1 MIWEFV
7 NKERFYADIE
17 EMATIN
23 IEEEG
28 NRQAVHHELLL
39 SITLDEEIVQF
50 NQECER
56 VTAYPRDEVLHKK
69 FSDILLPVE
78 YLSQWRSLFDTIQK
92 TRQIDEFA
100 LPLKTKQ
107 GTLIPITWNGFFIKD
122 QQGNLNHICLLGTS
136 TQSHDSI
143 NGNNAQDSLLT
154 NTTYQNDSEATN
166 EKQQNTIS
174 VTSLSG
180 QHEEKEEL
188 PEKIIFKGE
197 PYDDAI
203 VQPEASSLKSIE
215 KIVDNTSKQIDGLS
229 QMVKD
234 LSGKYETINERL
246 GNIERKDERSEKNQ
260 KHQVNHLKLMDNGY
274 KRVTRKNMK
283 TSPIRFPRNESSVT
297 EKKPSFFSDPLGY
310 TQQHRDLDRKIQE
323 CDHRQ
328 KDLEAFEVQLIQ
340 EKKIFDSRIE
350 EFCQWRDKL
359 EQLEMEIEK
368 RRQELLKQDVVMV
381 MQDSPISPEVITDES
396 KVIDVVASESPNF
409 QQILDGIPQSA
420 AIVQRG
426 ILKQI
431 NTTFAELIGYPVNEI
446 VEKNFFDFIA
456 VDGLAGVEKYYLNRL
471 KGESTSSYTTVFST
485 KENEKVFVEVTVKPT
500 IYNGEKAEIAIMTI
514 LELQKQEA

>member
-1 MIWEFV
+1 M
-7 NKERFYADIE
+7 RDLE

-28 NRQAVHHELLL
+28 NRQAVHHQLLL
-39 SITLDEEIVQF
+39 SITLDGEIVQF

-69 FSDILLPVE
+69 LSDILLPVE
-78 YLSQWRSLFDTIQK
+78 YLPRWNALIDTITK

-107 GTLIPITWNGFFIKD
+107 DTLIPITWNGFFIKD
-122 QQGNLNHICLLGTS
+122 EQGNLNNICLLGTS

-143 NGNNAQDSLLT
+143 DGNNAQDPLLT
-154 NTTYQNDSEATN
+154 KTSHQNDREATN

-188 PEKIIFKGE
+188 TEKIIFKGE
-197 PYDDAI
+197 PPDDAI
-203 VQPEASSLKSIE
+203 EQPETSSLKSIE
-215 KIVDNTSKQIDGLS
+215 KIVDNTSKQIDNLS
-229 QMVKD
+229 QIIKG

-246 GNIERKDERSEKNQ
+246 GNLERKDERSEKNQ
-260 KHQVNHLKLMDNGY
+260 KRQVKHLKLMDNGY
-274 KRVTRKNMK
+274 KRATRKNMK
-283 TSPIRFPRNESSVT
+283 TSPMLRFPRNESSVT

-310 TQQHRDLDRKIQE
+310 TRQHQNLDRKIQE

-328 KDLEAFEVQLIQ
+328 KDLEAFEAQLLQ

-350 EFCQWRDKL
+350 EFLQWRDKL

-368 RRQELLKQDVVMV
+368 RRQELLTQDMVMV
-381 MQDSPISPEVITDES
+381 GQDSPISPEVITHES

-471 KGESTSSYTTVFST
+471 KGESISSYTTVFST

-514 LELQKQEA
+514 LESQKQEA

>member
-1 MIWEFV
+1 M
-7 NKERFYADIE
+7 RDIE

-23 IEEEG
+23 SEKEG
-28 NRQAVHHELLL
+28 NRQIVHHELLL
-39 SITLDEEIVQF
+39 SITLDEEIIQF

-56 VTAYPRDEVLHKK
+56 ITAYPRDEVLHKK
-69 FSDILLPVE
+69 FSDILLPAE
-78 YLSQWRSLFDTIQK
+78 YLSFWKSLLDTIQK
-92 TRQIDEFA
+92 TREIEEFT

-107 GTLIPITWNGFFIKD
+107 NTLHPITWVGFFIKNE
-122 QQGNLNHICLLGTS
+122 QGNLNNICLLGAS

-143 NGNNAQDSLLT
+143 DDNNAQDSLLT
-154 NTTYQNDSEATN
+154 NTSHKNDSDATN

-180 QHEEKEEL
+180 QREEKEKP
-188 PEKIIFKGE
+188 PEQIIFKAE
-197 PYDDAI
+197 PQDDAI
-203 VQPEASSLKSIE
+203 VQPETSSLKSIE
-215 KIVDNTSKQIDGLS
+215 KIVDTTSKQINDLS
-229 QMVKD
+229 QIIKN
-234 LSGKYETINERL
+234 LHGKYDTINERL
-246 GNIERKDERSEKNQ
+246 GNLEKKDERPEKTQ
-260 KHQVNHLKLMDNGY
+260 KHQIKHLKLMDNGY
-274 KRVTRKNMK
+274 KRVTTKNMK
-283 TSPIRFPRNESSVT
+283 TATKLRFPRNESPVA

-310 TQQHRDLDRKIQE
+310 TRQHRDLDRKIQE
-323 CDHRQ
+323 CEHRQ
-328 KDLEAFEVQLIQ
+328 KDLEAFEAQLIQ

-381 MQDSPISPEVITDES
+381 RQDSPISPGVITDES
-396 KVIDVVASESPNF
+396 KVTNVVALESPDF

-456 VDGLAGVEKYYLNRL
+456 DDGLEGVEKYYLNRL
-471 KGESTSSYTTVFST
+471 KGESISSYTTVFST
-485 KENEKVFVEVTVKPT
+485 KQNEKVIVEVTVKPT
-500 IYNGEKAEIAIMTI
+500 IYNGEKAEIAIMTL
-514 LELQKQEA
+514 LESQKQEA